1 MLEKDNAAFF
11 IDNNCYA
18 SHLCCSSQASLDKRC
33 MCKVNYPACSECNMD
48 ASSLFARAVLEFTV
62 LCRKRM
68 ITIATSS
75 VMQAPAQQIAYMS
88 MQPYLF

>member
-1 MLEKDNAAFF
+1 
-11 IDNNCYA
+11 
-18 SHLCCSSQASLDKRC
+18 
-33 MCKVNYPACSECNMD
+33 MD